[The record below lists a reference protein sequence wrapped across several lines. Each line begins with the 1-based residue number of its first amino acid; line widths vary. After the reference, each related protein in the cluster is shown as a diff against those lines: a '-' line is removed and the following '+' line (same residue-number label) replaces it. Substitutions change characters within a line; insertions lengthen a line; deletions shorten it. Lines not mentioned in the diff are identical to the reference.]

1 MYPYIPGLHDSSL
14 KAFLE
19 LNFRRFSGKK
29 FCAATVDSVC
39 HTATI
44 DSDCDLS
51 SHNKHLFS
59 TTSFLCHLSTMA
71 TRRTST
77 IGLTKVTADH
87 PAIKGLNPSLQEIVL
102 KNVADADKDADGRL
116 DIDEFVALQVN
127 TAMNVEAA
135 AKKEARLENQVKYSL
150 MTVVLSLLGNF
161 GLIWA
166 V

>member
-1 MYPYIPGLHDSSL
+1 
-14 KAFLE
+14 
-19 LNFRRFSGKK
+19 
-29 FCAATVDSVC
+29 
-39 HTATI
+39 
-44 DSDCDLS
+44 
-51 SHNKHLFS
+51 
-59 TTSFLCHLSTMA
+59 MA

-116 DIDEFVALQVN
+116 DMDEFVALQVN

-150 MTVVLSLLGNF
+150 MTVALSLLGNF

>member
-1 MYPYIPGLHDSSL
+1 
-14 KAFLE
+14 
-19 LNFRRFSGKK
+19 
-29 FCAATVDSVC
+29 
-39 HTATI
+39 
-44 DSDCDLS
+44 
-51 SHNKHLFS
+51 
-59 TTSFLCHLSTMA
+59 MA

-77 IGLTKVTADH
+77 IGLYKVTADH

-127 TAMNVEAA
+127 TAMNVEAV